1 MAGEETRMEAEGTGL
16 IKTENEDLDSTIFLC
31 TEKKLDCNF
40 KIGCLYFQNLI
51 NMELTRSEIK
61 EIK

>member
-1 MAGEETRMEAEGTGL
+1 MEAEGTGL

-31 TEKKLDCNF
+31 TEKQLDCNF
-40 KIGCLYFQNLI
+40 KIGRLYFQDLI